1 MPFNKPRDS
10 SFNKRLIIGPII
22 VLLAI
27 PCTII
32 AEDWTPTFP
41 AIAAIRGVN
50 KNNFGIT
57 ESSICRNNGNTSFST
72 FEDILGNSR
81 ATSSDIGAYQ
91 YLP

>member
-1 MPFNKPRDS
+1 MNQDFKN
-10 SFNKRLIIGPII
+10 
-22 VLLAI
+22 
-27 PCTII
+27 
-32 AEDWTPTFP
+32 
-41 AIAAIRGVN
+41 VN

-81 ATSSDIGAYQ
+81 ATASDIGAYQ